1 VRLFNYGS
9 ILAPIDVGAEFSGDN
24 VIVTNGPEGLIS
36 GLFGVAMGGSN
47 ALVANE
53 GAIDASFVG
62 VTFQGGSNVGLVN
75 SGTITAM
82 ALGVS
87 IETVAGESKIV
98 NLGTIGGFGAGI
110 NVATAAGLVTS
121 IHNDGVIRGGAAS
134 DGTGAAIVSDSGSVA
149 LNNFGQIDGG
159 IELAAADGN
168 DFIVNHGV
176 VRGAIALGAGND
188 IYDGAEGVQRFVF
201 GEDGDDDLFGG
212 DEDEIIDGGAGDDAL
227 SGGLGN
233 DLLIG
238 GTGAD
243 TFLFITA
250 PDKKT
255 NQETIDDFS
264 SADGDKIALDRDI
277 FTHLGKEGE
286 LRAKYFDIGKKPETK
301 NDRIVYNDKK
311 GVLLYAEKGSKT
323 DKSDWVKF
331 AKVDKGTD
339 LDHSDIL
346 LI

>member
-1 VRLFNYGS
+1 
-9 ILAPIDVGAEFSGDN
+9 
-24 VIVTNGPEGLIS
+24 
-36 GLFGVAMGGSN
+36 
-47 ALVANE
+47 VANE

-110 NVATAAGLVTS
+110 NVATAAGLFTS
-121 IHNDGVIRGGAAS
+121 IQNDGVIRGGAAS
-134 DGTGAAIVSDSGSVA
+134 DGTGAAIVSQSGSVT
-149 LNNFGQIDGG
+149 LTNFGQIDGG
-159 IELAAADGN
+159 IELAALDGN

-188 IYDGAEGVQRFVF
+188 IYDGAEGVQGFIF
-201 GEDGDDDLFGG
+201 GEDGDDGLFGG

-243 TFLFITA
+243 TFLFITE
-250 PDKKT
+250 PNKKT

-286 LRAKYFDIGKKPETK
+286 LRAKYFDIGKKPENK

-323 DKSDWVKF
+323 DKADWVKF

-346 LI
+346 LL